1 MSRTAPSVHKA
12 KQGEKPGLRQR
23 WSWVEAS
30 IWTDRML
37 TALENGV
44 KGGKWPGTRNGAR
57 EREKTWEIINAGPIP
72 FLLSKGF

>member
-44 KGGKWPGTRNGAR
+44 KGGKWFSL
-57 EREKTWEIINAGPIP
+57 IISAGPIP
-72 FLLSKGF
+72 FSPSKGFSP

>member
-1 MSRTAPSVHKA
+1 
-12 KQGEKPGLRQR
+12 
-23 WSWVEAS
+23 
-30 IWTDRML
+30 ML